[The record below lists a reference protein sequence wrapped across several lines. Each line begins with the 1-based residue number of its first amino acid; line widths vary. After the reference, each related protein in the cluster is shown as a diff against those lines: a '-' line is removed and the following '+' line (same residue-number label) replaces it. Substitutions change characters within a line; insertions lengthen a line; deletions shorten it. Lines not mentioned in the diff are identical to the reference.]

1 MGRKEAQR
9 TLDLETEIG
18 IMERQGIIHGIKS
31 IADLDEAA
39 SAYKDIDV
47 VIANEKD
54 LVETIVELHPLAVIK
69 G

>member
-1 MGRKEAQR
+1 
-9 TLDLETEIG
+9 
-18 IMERQGIIHGIKS
+18 MEKVISEYKKPIKCWLNDIEES
-31 IADLDEAA
+31 A